1 MKDEIYAQWL
11 QYTQIITPFCKLYNH
26 CWVLCQ
32 SKTLN
37 TPIQRTLAQSTWQA
51 YKQLYAILICQ
62 TADRPIV
69 NSLHRNTHGDTM
81 LPHSPHTCKRVNAH
95 THIWYWFQV
104 HTPRKLPH
112 AFTFSFSILAHTCK
126 HRHQGCSSFHKIDSA
141 SYQPNTVPR
150 HESASI
156 QHLLHT
162 VTVKINAEWSSLLI
176 PLPLFLQN
184 QREKER
190 KKPNFSFTGI
200 TCANQRIRAEQ
211 VNLKVL

>member
-37 TPIQRTLAQSTWQA
+37 TPIQRTLAQSTWHA

-81 LPHSPHTCKRVNAH
+81 LPHSPPTHVSVWMHTPIFGIGFRFTPPRKLAHALTFSCSILTHTCKA
-95 THIWYWFQV
+95 Q
-104 HTPRKLPH
+104 TPR
-112 AFTFSFSILAHTCK
+112 
-126 HRHQGCSSFHKIDSA
+126 
-141 SYQPNTVPR
+141 
-150 HESASI
+150 
-156 QHLLHT
+156 
-162 VTVKINAEWSSLLI
+162 
-176 PLPLFLQN
+176 LFLLPQN
-184 QREKER
+184 WFSVLSTQHCSFNPTFAAHCYSKNEHRAEFSPNSTPTVSAKPER
-190 KKPNFSFTGI
+190 KRKKKAQFSFTGT
-200 TCANQRIRAEQ
+200 TCANASEHNR
-211 VNLKVL
+211 

>member
-37 TPIQRTLAQSTWQA
+37 TPIQRTLAQSTWHA

-81 LPHSPHTCKRVNAH
+81 LPHSPPHTCKRVNAH

-104 HTPRKLPH
+104 HTPKKTSTCTHIFLFH
-112 AFTFSFSILAHTCK
+112 SDTHTCK
-126 HRHQGCSSFHKIDSA
+126 AQ
-141 SYQPNTVPR
+141 TPR
-150 HESASI
+150 
-156 QHLLHT
+156 
-162 VTVKINAEWSSLLI
+162 
-176 PLPLFLQN
+176 LFLLPQN
-184 QREKER
+184 WFSVLSTQHCSFNPTLAAHCYSKNEHRAEFSPNSTPTVSAKPER
-190 KKPNFSFTGI
+190 KRKKKAQFSFTGT
-200 TCANQRIRAEQ
+200 TCANASEHNR
-211 VNLKVL
+211 